1 MGTPAQA
8 PPTSLKMRVKVERR
22 ESGLSTLVKRWFGGG
37 FNTGLPRFAQGLP
50 RTITASPELF
60 LPIACLFV
68 WQVTAT
74 AVKPAALGL
83 ALLLTAL
90 LFAYGYRVLGRTKWI
105 CRIGWVAPRRRFLDL
120 QLPRRRY
127 GCRGYLVVCRNPPPV
142 PGARSSTA
150 SGPSGQYFRADD
162 RGDALSRHPFLAD
175 PRILEATRCAT
186 ACGRLRNS
194 SPYRNP
200 FRAVSQ

>member
-1 MGTPAQA
+1 MPTQTPL
-8 PPTSLKMRVKVERR
+8 TSRKMRMKAEWR
-22 ESGLSTLVKRWFGGG
+22 EFGVSALRVKRWFSGGS
-37 FNTGLPRFAQGLP
+37 NTGLPRFAQRLP
-50 RTITASPELF
+50 RIIAASPELF
-60 LPIACLFV
+60 LPIACLFA

-74 AVKPAALGL
+74 AVKPVALVL
-83 ALLLTAL
+83 TLLLTAL

-127 GCRGYLVVCRNPPPV
+127 GCCRYLVVCRNSPPV

-150 SGPSGQYFRADD
+150 SGPSGQRFRAND
-162 RGDALSRHPFLAD
+162 RGDAFPRHPLLAN
-175 PRILEATRCAT
+175 PRILKAATCAT
-186 ACGRLRNS
+186 ARRHLRNS
-194 SPYRNP
+194 SPYRNS